1 MLASFQFDAASVP
14 KILHWLLSSTGL
26 LLIQGMVHDFSYRYD
41 YLLTLDKTGYNK
53 YMNKA
58 GRKYWDQLF
67 KEIGDKVNGISFI
80 NYLCYP

>member
-1 MLASFQFDAASVP
+1 
-14 KILHWLLSSTGL
+14 
-26 LLIQGMVHDFSYRYD
+26 MVHDFSYRYD